1 MKQICGSDEYV
12 VFSDMK
18 KVIKEMDRR
27 YYLVQNFQWEFSM
40 LDHEH
45 VGCIPVSSARLMF
58 EAVFGARFSPVWWN
72 RFLSHRPIRHAPLTF
87 AEIEVPLCGEPPNLP
102 ERKHHQ
108 QTAPIKTTKTHI
120 QVSPNEPK
128 KASNKDIEK
137 DVSAR
142 IITPSPDFTETES
155 TSSKSDK
162 SSENLELDDSA
173 ASDSGN
179 KMKDTEERKNLK
191 RAIKS
196 RDQPILESSIR
207 DYVKKKS
214 DQSRDELLEKAKKL
228 LEVLKCSKALN
239 KAMANRIIAEIE
251 ETIDRIK
258 KNRFDRKELSNEV
271 AAANELLLRLRH
283 IEKLRIEVLE
293 LKQSTIA
300 ELRSYKS
307 PIPIV
312 HNVMV
317 ATYLLLGV
325 QEKET
330 KKWTSVQ
337 SLLGKTGKEGLKR
350 RIMTFKENEVSVATA
365 RRAQHII
372 GQDEDLESIRDV
384 SAGAATFYVWAK
396 GMIDE
401 ALHDK

>member
-1 MKQICGSDEYV
+1 M
-12 VFSDMK
+12 
-18 KVIKEMDRR
+18 
-27 YYLVQNFQWEFSM
+27 
-40 LDHEH
+40 
-45 VGCIPVSSARLMF
+45 
-58 EAVFGARFSPVWWN
+58 
-72 RFLSHRPIRHAPLTF
+72 
-87 AEIEVPLCGEPPNLP
+87 
-102 ERKHHQ
+102 
-108 QTAPIKTTKTHI
+108 
-120 QVSPNEPK
+120 
-128 KASNKDIEK
+128 
-137 DVSAR
+137 
-142 IITPSPDFTETES
+142 
-155 TSSKSDK
+155 
-162 SSENLELDDSA
+162 
-173 ASDSGN
+173 
-179 KMKDTEERKNLK
+179 
-191 RAIKS
+191 
-196 RDQPILESSIR
+196 LESSIR
-207 DYVKKKS
+207 DYVKKKP
-214 DQSRDELLEKAKKL
+214 DQSRDALLEKAKKL

-239 KAMANRIIAEIE
+239 KATANRIIAEIE
-251 ETIDRIK
+251 DSINRIR
-258 KNRFDRKELSNEV
+258 KNGFDRKELSNEV

-350 RIMTFKENEVSVATA
+350 RIMNFKENEVSVGTA